1 MPRTTCSCSSATAR
15 SRAEAGT
22 DGRARIDRPADP
34 VSPRAAAVAAAAARL
49 PKIEEWLRDV
59 ATRLDDDDLEALY
72 PACARQSRHGA
83 LERAA

>member
-1 MPRTTCSCSSATAR
+1 M
-15 SRAEAGT
+15 
-22 DGRARIDRPADP
+22 
-34 VSPRAAAVAAAAARL
+34 AAAAARL